1 MNQSQM
7 LLILG
12 ALVMFSF
19 LTLNAHRT
27 VLIASQMRMDSEYV
41 ITAAEVAESM
51 INEVKNKAFDEQT
64 VAQDIF
70 SENELS
76 AVLGPDSGETP
87 STYDDIDDYITD
99 GEINTA
105 RIISTPRV
113 GSYNVSITVVYVNPA
128 APGQVTVSA
137 TRMKR
142 IRVTVSSARLLIPLR
157 LDYFA
162 SY

>member
-19 LTLNAHRT
+19 LSLNAHRT
-27 VLIASQMRMDSEYV
+27 VLTASQMRLDSEYV
-41 ITAAEVAESM
+41 ITAAEVAETVL
-51 INEVKNKAFDEQT
+51 NEVKNKAFDEKT
-64 VAQDIF
+64 VSGTIAD
-70 SENELS
+70 EYELS
-76 AVLGPDSGETP
+76 QVLGPESGETLT
-87 STYDDIDDYITD
+87 TYDDVDDYKTD
-99 GEINTA
+99 GITNIPRTVM
-105 RIISTPRV
+105 TPRV
-113 GSYNVSITVVYVNPA
+113 GAYTVTISVVYVYPNAPA
-128 APGQVTVSA
+128 YTSSYP

-142 IRVTVSSARLLIPLR
+142 IRILVSSSKLAVPLR

>member
-1 MNQSQM
+1 
-7 LLILG
+7 
-12 ALVMFSF
+12 MFSF